1 MNNRHFTT
9 ALVAACALGLS
20 AQAQSPVSTGMIQ
33 AVAPQEGTMTLRT
46 NQSLAA
52 PLVFH
57 GMNKAKIETVD
68 GKVATL
74 RDLTPGLNVTVHYA
88 QQENRWYVSRVVIPD
103 PTAAATATTGATGAA
118 VGATAAQSGNAAT
131 DNDITTRP
139 GQNAAGDRTVQPPGT
154 NAAND
159 GDITTEPASTSTSI
173 RQSGSGS

>member
-1 MNNRHFTT
+1 
-9 ALVAACALGLS
+9 
-20 AQAQSPVSTGMIQ
+20 
-33 AVAPQEGTMTLRT
+33 
-46 NQSLAA
+46 
-52 PLVFH
+52 
-57 GMNKAKIETVD
+57 
-68 GKVATL
+68 
-74 RDLTPGLNVTVHYA
+74 VHYA
-88 QQENRWYVSRVVIPD
+88 QQENRWYVSRVVIAD
-103 PTAAATATTGATGAA
+103 PIAAATATTGATGAA